1 MTRIGFTYGPAI
13 GMHLIDRIKR
23 KFCRIKSKVDH
34 AWFDFRC
41 AAIYKTPPV
50 KCDPSSNV
58 MIVTQ
63 LYPPVVTMYM
73 LAAKSLARYV
83 RPKGFVIVDDGLG
96 AEDKRIL
103 SDHFEVIRF
112 VSSESMRRKTCPAGG
127 CWERLLTLS
136 EANKT
141 DYVIQLD
148 ADTLTLAEPTE
159 VLQSISTEQSFTLG
173 TSSGTHFVDLEEA
186 SHYAFMDPDEH
197 VQSYAERALGQYP
210 DRERYKYVRGCAG
223 FTGFAPKK
231 LTVENIEKFS
241 TQMEKLVGQKK
252 WSEWGSEQ
260 VASNFMAANIPGS
273 MVLPVERYPFWK
285 HDIHVGRA
293 VFVHFFGTFRF
304 VGGMYLRQSLRI
316 IKQLNS

>member
-1 MTRIGFTYGPAI
+1 MQ
-13 GMHLIDRIKR
+13 LIARIKR
-23 KFCRIKSKVDH
+23 KLCRIKCKIDH

-41 AAIYKTPPV
+41 AAIYNTPPV
-50 KCDPSSNV
+50 KCDSSSNV

-73 LAAKSLARYV
+73 LAAKSLAHYV

-96 AEDKRIL
+96 AEDKRLL
-103 SDHFEVIRF
+103 SEHFEVIRF
-112 VSSESMRRKTCPAGG
+112 VTSASMRRGTCPAGG

-173 TSSGTHFVDLEEA
+173 TSSGTHFVDLAEA
-186 SHYAFMDPDEH
+186 SRYAFVDPDEH
-197 VQSYAERALGQYP
+197 VQSHAERALGQYP
-210 DRERYKYVRGCAG
+210 DMAQYKYVRGCAG
-223 FTGFAPKK
+223 FTGFAPGK

-252 WSEWGSEQ
+252 WREWGSEQ
-260 VASNFMAANIPGS
+260 VASNFMAANIPDS
-273 MVLPVERYPFWK
+273 RVLPVDRYPFWK
-285 HDIHVGRA
+285 PGIQISRA